1 MNDYLQQF
9 RLDGRVAL
17 VTGAARGLGAE
28 VAEALASVGAKVMLT
43 DVLVAEGEAT
53 AARLSVA
60 GGTVAFLRHDV
71 TQEADWIAAVQ
82 ATVERFGGL
91 DVVVNNAGIETAAFF
106 ADCELTEFR
115 RTMAINVDGVF
126 LGIKHAIRAMRPG
139 GGAGRGGS
147 IINLSSV
154 AGLVGMPT
162 LGAYCASKGAVRI
175 MTKAAAVECARLEY
189 GIRVNS
195 IHPGVVKTEMGS
207 NVVRNFARLGFA
219 PDEAAADAL
228 IASLHPLGYGQPVDI
243 ANAVI
248 YLAGDASR
256 WTTGAEIVVD
266 GGATAT

>member
-1 MNDYLQQF
+1 MNDYLRQF

-17 VTGAARGLGAE
+17 ITGAARGLGAE
-28 VAEALASVGAKVMLT
+28 MAEALVAVGAKVMLT

-53 AARLSVA
+53 AQRLRAEGGEA
-60 GGTVAFLRHDV
+60 GFQRHDV
-71 TQEADWIAAVQ
+71 TQEADWVAAVE
-82 ATVERFGGL
+82 ATLQRFGGL

-106 ADCELTEFR
+106 ADCELADFR

-126 LGIKHAIRAMRPG
+126 LGVKHAIRAMRPG
-139 GGAGRGGS
+139 GGAGRGGA

-154 AGLVGMPT
+154 AGLVGVPT
-162 LGAYCASKGAVRI
+162 LGAYCTSKGAVRL
-175 MTKAAAVECARLEY
+175 MTKAAAVECARLGY

-195 IHPGVVKTEMGS
+195 VHPGIVKTEMGA
-207 NVVRNFARLGFA
+207 NVVRNFARLGLA

-228 IASLHPLGYGQPVDI
+228 VGSMHPLGYGQPADV

-256 WTTGAEIVVD
+256 WTTGAEVVVD